1 MSKSLVSIIQTAD
14 GSHTLYHT
22 ALDETFHSRK
32 GAVTESRHVFI
43 KEGMDYLQMAASLDI
58 LEVGFGTGLNAIL
71 TLENAVLT
79 KRNVSFTTLEP
90 YPLELKLIE
99 ALNYNSFLEA
109 WLHNHFFSIYH
120 CPWSKEVAIVPEFDL
135 RKLSLK
141 LEEYME
147 EPEMFD
153 LIFFDAFAPRKQPD
167 MWVEE
172 HFVKLYRLLRKGG
185 VLVSYCASGH
195 FKRCLLTAGFRV
207 KKIPGPPGK
216 KEMIRAYKD

>member
-1 MSKSLVSIIQTAD
+1 MSKSLISIIQTAD

-43 KEGMDYLQMAASLDI
+43 KEGMDYLQTATSLDI
-58 LEVGFGTGLNAIL
+58 LEVGFGTGLNVVLA
-71 TLENAVLT
+71 LENAVLT
-79 KRNVSFTTLEP
+79 KRKVSFTTLEP
-90 YPLELKLIE
+90 YPLETALIE
-99 ALNYNSFLEA
+99 ALNYNSFLED
-109 WLHNHFFSIYH
+109 WLHNHFFSIHYTA
-120 CPWSKEVAIVPEFDL
+120 WDGKVAIMPEFDL
-135 RKLSLK
+135 QKLPVK
-141 LEEYME
+141 LEDYTE

-172 HFVKLYRLLRKGG
+172 HFVKLYRFLRKGG

-195 FKRCLLTAGFRV
+195 FKRCLLAAGFKV
-207 KKIPGPPGK
+207 EKIPGPPGK
-216 KEMIRAYKD
+216 KEMIRAYKI